1 MPAGGYIHAIIG
13 PMFSGKTSFLLH
25 QLERFSR
32 SGKRVVLISADT
44 RSSSLVTHS
53 GRVPYEGVD
62 LIKTDSNQDIEET
75 SERYDVLG
83 IDEVQFFGE
92 ELVPVLTELA
102 DAGKIVL
109 ASGLDQDFRKEAFG
123 TTLKL
128 LAESEKITRLTSV
141 CQRCGS
147 DLAIRNL
154 RTVGSTER
162 VLQGG
167 EEAYSV
173 YCRVCDKIV
182 RQSSSA
188 PLFRAEE

>member
-1 MPAGGYIHAIIG
+1 MTTGGYIHAVIG

-32 SGKRVVLISADT
+32 SGKRVALFSADT

-53 GRVPYEGVD
+53 GRVPYEGID
-62 LIKTDSNQDIEET
+62 LIRSGSEQDVHHA

-92 ELVPVLTELA
+92 GLVSVLTRLA
-102 DAGKIVL
+102 DAGKIIL
-109 ASGLDQDFRKEAFG
+109 ASGLDQDFRKEVFG
-123 TTLKL
+123 TTLRL

-147 DLAIRNL
+147 DLAIRNY
-154 RTVGSTER
+154 RTVGSTAR

-167 EEAYSV
+167 EEAYAV

-182 RQSSSA
+182 RQSSRA
-188 PLFRAEE
+188 PLFRSEQ

>member
-1 MPAGGYIHAIIG
+1 MPAGGYIHTIIG

-32 SGKRVVLISADT
+32 SGKRVALLSADT

-53 GRVPYEGVD
+53 GSVPYEGID
-62 LIKTDSNQDIEET
+62 LIRTDSLPDVQEAG
-75 SERYDVLG
+75 ERYDVLG
-83 IDEVQFFGE
+83 VDEVQFFDE
-92 ELVPVLTELA
+92 DLVRVLSALA
-102 DAGKIVL
+102 DAGRIVL
-109 ASGLDQDFRKEAFG
+109 ACGLDQDFKKEAFA

-128 LAESEKITRLTSV
+128 LVESERITRLTSV

-154 RTVGSTER
+154 RTVDSTER

-173 YCRVCDKIV
+173 YCRTCDKIV
-182 RQSSSA
+182 RRSSGA
-188 PLFRAEE
+188 PLFRPED